1 MYMMIAGG
9 WKCGIPWQKCLGME
23 WKGGSYSSENCQ
35 SSFAIVSLVYRR
47 SELQG
52 LSGRSFILEEET
64 GAADT

>member
-35 SSFAIVSLVYRR
+35 SSFAIVSLVYRI

-52 LSGRSFILEEET
+52 L
-64 GAADT
+64 